1 MTYDEAVEKVTQAF
15 FELSDEKQVAL
26 MEEHMSDYGQDVD
39 IFPMSQFDS
48 YCKKKWGD
56 RYGDFAE
63 VMIESGNNGFDFDDL
78 WCVYSKTEDI
88 FQSGETPADFSYG
101 DDELAETLISDHDF
115 LCNVMNFSWDEIH
128 EVTDAF
134 NEERGE

>member
-1 MTYDEAVEKVTQAF
+1 MTYNEAVEKVTQAF

-26 MEEHMSDYGQDVD
+26 MEEHMSDCGQDVE
-39 IFPMSQFDS
+39 IFPMDRFDD
-48 YCKKKWGD
+48 YCKKKWGGC
-56 RYGDFAE
+56 YAAFAE
-63 VMIESGNNGFDFDDL
+63 MMHCSLDNGFDFNDL

-101 DDELAETLISDHDF
+101 DDELAETLISNHDF

-128 EVTDAF
+128 AVTAAF
-134 NEERGE
+134 NGE